1 MTSLRCFSIK
11 GLRTWFAG
19 ADGLFCITPFYSTSR
34 VLSVQGSMFDVQ
46 GSMFEL
52 GPPTHSLTH
61 PPTCPLTNRKLGCGF
76 AALCSFA
83 AFESVFIR
91 VHPWLRV
98 VSASTPSP
106 CPPAGRTRSR
116 RVRGV
121 LPSCPRFCWG

>member
-61 PPTCPLTNRKLGCGF
+61 PPARSRIGKLGCGF
-76 AALCSFA
+76 AALCSLRLIRKTL
-83 AFESVFIR
+83 AF
-91 VHPWLRV
+91 PNGN
-98 VSASTPSP
+98 
-106 CPPAGRTRSR
+106 CPLQTSKQPKMALFGFDRARFGIVISR
-116 RVRGV
+116 
-121 LPSCPRFCWG
+121 

>member
-46 GSMFEL
+46 GSRFEL

-61 PPTCPLTNRKLGCGF
+61 PPARSRIGKLGCGF
-76 AALCSFA
+76 AALCSLRLNHHEPTRQCHRR
-83 AFESVFIR
+83 AFE
-91 VHPWLRV
+91 
-98 VSASTPSP
+98 
-106 CPPAGRTRSR
+106 PAQTAA
-116 RVRGV
+116 
-121 LPSCPRFCWG
+121 RFAGDS

>member
-61 PPTCPLTNRKLGCGF
+61 PPARSRIGKLGCGS
-76 AALCSFA
+76 AALCQAHECIHRPEHYGSNN
-83 AFESVFIR
+83 S
-91 VHPWLRV
+91 
-98 VSASTPSP
+98 PSLFNVQHYK
-106 CPPAGRTRSR
+106 SR
-116 RVRGV
+116 
-121 LPSCPRFCWG
+121 